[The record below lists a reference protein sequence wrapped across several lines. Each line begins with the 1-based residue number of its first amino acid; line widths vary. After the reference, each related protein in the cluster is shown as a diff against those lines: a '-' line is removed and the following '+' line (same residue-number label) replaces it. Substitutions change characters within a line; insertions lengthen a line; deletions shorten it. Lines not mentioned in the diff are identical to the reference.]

1 MKWAAGVGGPP
12 MFFSLFDV
20 VSIVARLRYPFRR
33 WVSSEQCPLFN
44 ATLKL
49 KEILLRQ
56 ICMIRYFEKQEKIDL
71 GYVHDPWLGATR
83 GWDEGRVHN

>member
-1 MKWAAGVGGPP
+1 MKWAAGVEEPP
-12 MFFSLFDV
+12 MVFSLFDT

-33 WVSSEQCPLFN
+33 WVYSEQCPLFN

-56 ICMIRYFEKQEKIDL
+56 IYRIRYFEI
-71 GYVHDPWLGATR
+71 
-83 GWDEGRVHN
+83 